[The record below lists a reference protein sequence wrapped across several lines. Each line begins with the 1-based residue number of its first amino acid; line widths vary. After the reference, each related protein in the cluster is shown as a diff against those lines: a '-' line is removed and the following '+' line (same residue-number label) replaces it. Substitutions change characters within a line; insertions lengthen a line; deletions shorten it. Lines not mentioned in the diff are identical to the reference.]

1 MFLTAD
7 LNLIVDIAVVVVD
20 VVAAAVDA
28 AAADVDDADAAAA
41 CQSLPGVVVNVVDI
55 AGAELVEAECHSM
68 WWDPWLLLLLC
79 GCCCDDAAADSDAV
93 DIAVVDGDVNVD
105 AAAAVVGVVLLYQG
119 AYT

>member
-93 DIAVVDGDVNVD
+93 DIAVVDGDVSVD
-105 AAAAVVGVVLLYQG
+105 AAAVVVGVVLLYQG